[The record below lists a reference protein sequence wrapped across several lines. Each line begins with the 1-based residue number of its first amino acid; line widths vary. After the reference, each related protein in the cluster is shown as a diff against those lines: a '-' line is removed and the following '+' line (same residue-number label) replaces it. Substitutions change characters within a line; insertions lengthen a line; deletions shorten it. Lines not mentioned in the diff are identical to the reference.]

1 MYTAPFLYTLLS
13 IILVSHSLLSPPKHH
28 LQGLKLEVHREVYC
42 TNCMMFD
49 PGTIMVGSDSNRHT
63 HQVVYCWVI
72 KFVWAGRADNT
83 FVQAAM
89 IVAKANIET
98 HDSVQREKS
107 HLQRTNQ
114 WCLKFWIKKVH
125 QIWNSTPLS
134 TIGCRG
140 WGEVSARSSA
150 EMLQGSLLVFMVGSP
165 GMEGGGWG
173 GERGGVCCLDTMG
186 LEWKNFTAEPLMS

>member
-1 MYTAPFLYTLLS
+1 
-13 IILVSHSLLSPPKHH
+13 
-28 LQGLKLEVHREVYC
+28 
-42 TNCMMFD
+42 MMFD

-72 KFVWAGRADNT
+72 KFVWAGQADNT

-114 WCLKFWIKKVH
+114 WCLKF
-125 QIWNSTPLS
+125 
-134 TIGCRG
+134 
-140 WGEVSARSSA
+140 
-150 EMLQGSLLVFMVGSP
+150 
-165 GMEGGGWG
+165 
-173 GERGGVCCLDTMG
+173 
-186 LEWKNFTAEPLMS
+186 